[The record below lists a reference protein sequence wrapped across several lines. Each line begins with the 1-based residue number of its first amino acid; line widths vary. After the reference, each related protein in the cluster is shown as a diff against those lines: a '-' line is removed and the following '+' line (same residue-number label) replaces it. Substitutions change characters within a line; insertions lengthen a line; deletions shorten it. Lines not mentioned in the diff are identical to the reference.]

1 MGTVTAGTKIPGRV
15 CRTLDRGD
23 FSLLHQLTW
32 FNMAIHSNAEYAKGT
47 WFKERSLAGPVI
59 FAVADGLVHHADTI
73 AELLAQDGYEIY
85 AYIGVDRMKITAP
98 VLFGDTLRAE
108 AEVVELRP
116 TKNLIITHIYSSS
129 CWPARKP
136 ARKPATSKVKA
147 CNPRH
152 RVLTP
157 GMPSFLRFRWPPN
170 RAIHWMA

>member
-1 MGTVTAGTKIPGRV
+1 MGTVTAGAKIPGRV

-32 FNMAIHSNAEYAKGT
+32 FNMAVHSNAEYAKGT

-85 AYIGVDRMKITAP
+85 AYIGVDRMKITSP

-108 AEVVELRP
+108 AEVVDLRP
-116 TKNLIITHIYSSS
+116 TKNPERFLFVYQNKAYNQRDQQVIEYQT
-129 CWPARKP
+129 
-136 ARKPATSKVKA
+136 TMLVVKKD
-147 CNPRH
+147 RES
-152 RVLTP
+152 R
-157 GMPSFLRFRWPPN
+157 
-170 RAIHWMA
+170 